1 MINESLKMSDVIGQN
16 ILLIPVLNRFGIKP
30 GVGEKT
36 IKTICSHNGI
46 DLVSFLAILNT
57 YNSQQYFPEAE
68 DVDINV
74 LVDFL
79 KSTHTYYLSYT
90 LPRIEKLLQEL
101 SVDRPKNKALVMI
114 EQYYF
119 DYKKQL
125 TIHIEYEETDLFP
138 LIGKILG
145 QQIGISGKADYYS
158 DKILHEHI
166 NVEDKL
172 SDLKTILIKFLPQDI
187 NENSLNELM
196 FELSRFE
203 QELLDHARF
212 EDKILIPKLVKLL
225 KTKAEHNV

>member
-1 MINESLKMSDVIGQN
+1 MLTGIMKMSDVIGQN

-36 IKTICSHNGI
+36 IKAICSSHEI
-46 DLVSFLAILNT
+46 DLISFLAILNT
-57 YNSQQYFPEAE
+57 YNSQHYFPEAE

-90 LPRIEKLLQEL
+90 LPRIEKLLKEL
-101 SVDRPKNKALVMI
+101 STGRPKNNALVMI

-125 TIHIEYEETDLFP
+125 TTHIEYEETDLFP
-138 LIGKILG
+138 LIGKILS
-145 QQIGISGKADYYS
+145 QQTGNSGNAEYYS

-172 SDLKTILIKFLPQDI
+172 SDLKTILIKFLPQDV

-225 KTKAEHNV
+225 RTKPVRNG